1 VVTRVGRFVTD
12 HPAALIR
19 YIGFVGSVA
28 LGIDAYLSGA
38 FPTLPKAVT
47 PQLILH
53 GPHGILI
60 WVLWLG
66 GTAALTGAWFFGR
79 NLPTLTIRWTAA
91 TAALW
96 IVPMLVIPPIG
107 SRDVY
112 AYSCQGALYAG
123 GFNPYHYGVSALPCQ
138 WLDSVSVIWRDSP
151 TPYGPLFIMIAGI
164 AAKLGS
170 LTAAIIAFR
179 LLAVIGVIGLGF
191 AIVPAL
197 RGLGVPVE
205 RGLWLVLASPLVVMH
220 LIGGAHNDAL
230 NVTLLI
236 AGFAVLITRFDRW
249 HGLIIGG
256 ALAGLSI
263 AIKPTMLVALPF
275 MMLYASGGS
284 DAPSPGHLDPPRGFL
299 GFPQLRP
306 MVTRGG
312 TVMLSAFLALCV
324 PTAISGLGFGWI
336 SALVHAGG
344 GIAYTS
350 SSSAFGTVLDWL
362 LRLVGVHIYAVPMA
376 RNIGVVLMVIALVA
390 TFWRA
395 RYGDRLYACALAML
409 AVSFFAP
416 FAEPWYL
423 LWPLVFFVMTRA
435 KARWFLISVVVACF
449 TAMPDGVN
457 LDNLIRLPG
466 SVFMVIV
473 AAFGLVAGFRW
484 LRGDQ
489 PAELDPT
496 PQPELVAAP

>member
-1 VVTRVGRFVTD
+1 MTD
-12 HPAALIR
+12 HPAGLIR
-19 YIGFVGSVA
+19 YIGFLGSVA

-38 FPTLPKAVT
+38 FPTLPKSVT
-47 PQLILH
+47 PQLILR
-53 GPHGILI
+53 GPNGVLI

-66 GTAALTGAWFFGR
+66 GTAALTGAWYFGR
-79 NLPTLTIRWTAA
+79 NLRTLTIRWTAV

-96 IVPMLVIPPIG
+96 MLPMLVIPPIG

-123 GFNPYHYGVSALPCQ
+123 GFNPYHFGVSALPCQ
-138 WLDSVSVIWRDSP
+138 WLDSVSLIWRNSP
-151 TPYGPLFIMIAGI
+151 TPYGPLFIMIAGV

-179 LLAVIGVIGLGF
+179 LLAVVGVIGLGY
-191 AIVPAL
+191 ALVPAL

-230 NVTLLI
+230 NVMLLV

-256 ALAGLSI
+256 ALAGLSV

-284 DAPSPGHLDPPRGFL
+284 DAPRSALVDPPKGFI
-299 GFPQLRP
+299 GFPQVRP
-306 MVTRGG
+306 LVTRGG
-312 TVMLSAFLALCV
+312 TVLLSAFLALCV

-362 LRLVGVHIYAVPMA
+362 LRLVGVHIYAVPTT
-376 RNIGVVLMVIALVA
+376 RNIGVMLMVIALIA
-390 TFWRA
+390 AFLRG

-423 LWPLVFFVMTRA
+423 VWPLVFFVMTKA

-466 SVFMVIV
+466 SIAMVVV
-473 AAFGLVAGFRW
+473 AAFGLVAGIRW
-484 LRGDQ
+484 LRGAQ
-489 PAELDPT
+489 PASLEQ
-496 PQPELVAAP
+496 PQTPELAPVP